1 MSKLFVA
8 DPVILKQEGNKLD
21 DLTTRFNENVE
32 SIYNTV
38 EEMLSTSYV
47 SPAARELGQK
57 ILSYKGDLD
66 NMTKAMA
73 GYANY
78 CHNASSKVAQNEDK
92 IVDSFKVNA
101 TDFVGGNKD
110 GKY

>member
-8 DPVILKQEGNKLD
+8 DPAILKQEGNKLD
-21 DLTTRFNENVE
+21 DLTSRFKENVDT
-32 SIYNTV
+32 IYSTV
-38 EEMLSTSYV
+38 EEMLSSAYV
-47 SPAARELGQK
+47 SPAAREMGEK
-57 ILSYKGDLD
+57 ILSYKVDLD

-78 CHNASSKVAQNEDK
+78 CHTASGKVAKNEDS

-101 TDFVGGNKD
+101 TDFVGGDK
-110 GKY
+110 